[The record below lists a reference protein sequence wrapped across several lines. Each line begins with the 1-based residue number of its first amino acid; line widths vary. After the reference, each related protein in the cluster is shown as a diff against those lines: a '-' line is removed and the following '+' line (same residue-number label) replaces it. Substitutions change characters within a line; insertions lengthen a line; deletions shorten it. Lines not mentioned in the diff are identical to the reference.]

1 MGEIIPSLIKTILQY
16 NVCVMNVA
24 RNFFWP
30 LKDILINIDLTLVL
44 QLIYLD
50 GNEINGS
57 VNFASQKVSYTEK

>member
-30 LKDILINIDLTLVL
+30 LKDILINIDLL

>member
-1 MGEIIPSLIKTILQY
+1 
-16 NVCVMNVA
+16 MNVA

-30 LKDILINIDLTLVL
+30 LKDILINIDLL